1 MSGLVDFWSLY
12 GSQILQAL
20 GQHLLL
26 VGRAL
31 LLGVLVAVP
40 LGIILTRIP
49 RWAAPIIAV
58 VSVIQT
64 IPSLV
69 FFALLIPIPLIGGIG
84 EQPASLVLFLYSLL
98 PILRNTYV
106 GVRSVDP
113 SLLDASRGQG
123 MTSWEILYMVE
134 LPLSA
139 PIIVAGIRLAAVYLV
154 SWATIAALIG
164 AGGLGGLIFS
174 GIDSEDTTL
183 LLAGAIPTA
192 LLALVVGFVFGQV
205 RRLVTPRGLRAEV
218 VTSPGLKKEVVTG

>member
-1 MSGLVDFWSLY
+1 MSWLGDFWSLY

-20 GQHLLL
+20 GQHLYL

-31 LLGVLVAVP
+31 LLGIIVAVP
-40 LGIILTRIP
+40 LGIVLTRIP

-58 VSVIQT
+58 VSVVQT

-69 FFALLIPIPLIGGIG
+69 FFALLIPIPIIGGIG

-113 SLLDASRGQG
+113 ALIDASRGQG

-183 LLAGAIPTA
+183 LMAGAIPTA

-205 RRLVTPRGLRAEV
+205 RRLVVPRGLRADV
-218 VTSPGLKKEVVTG
+218 VTRRELRKVVVTG

>member
-1 MSGLVDFWSLY
+1 MSGLEDFWSLY
-12 GSQILQAL
+12 GGQILQAL
-20 GQHLLL
+20 GQHLYL

-31 LLGVLVAVP
+31 LLGTVVAVP
-40 LGIILTRIP
+40 LGVILTRFP
-49 RWAAPIIAV
+49 RWASPVIAV

-69 FFALLIPIPLIGGIG
+69 FFALLIPIPIIGGIG

-106 GVRSVDP
+106 GLRSVDP
-113 SLLDASRGQG
+113 ALLDASRGQG

-218 VTSPGLKKEVVTG
+218 ATNRILRKEVVTG

>member
-1 MSGLVDFWSLY
+1 MIDFWNAY
-12 GSQILQAL
+12 GSQILIAL
-20 GQHLLL
+20 GQHLFL
-26 VGRAL
+26 VGVAL
-31 LLGVLVAVP
+31 AIGVIVAVP

-84 EQPASLVLFLYSLL
+84 VQPALLVLSLYSLL

-113 SLLDASRGQG
+113 ALLDASRGQG

-139 PIIVAGIRLAAVYLV
+139 PIIVAGIRLAAIYLV

-174 GIDSEDTTL
+174 GLDSEDTNL

-218 VTSPGLKKEVVTG
+218 VTRQDLKREVVTP

>member
-1 MSGLVDFWSLY
+1 MIDFWNAY
-12 GSQILQAL
+12 GSQILIAL
-20 GQHLLL
+20 GQHLFL
-26 VGRAL
+26 VGVSLA
-31 LLGVLVAVP
+31 LGVIVAVP

-49 RWAAPIIAV
+49 RWSAPIIAV

-84 EQPASLVLFLYSLL
+84 VQPALLVLSLYSLL

-113 SLLDASRGQG
+113 ALVDASRGQG

-139 PIIVAGIRLAAVYLV
+139 PIIVAGIRLAAIYLV

-174 GIDSEDTTL
+174 GLDSEDANL

-192 LLALVVGFVFGQV
+192 LLALLVGFVFGQV

-218 VTSPGLKKEVVTG
+218 ATRQDLKREVVTA

>member
-1 MSGLVDFWSLY
+1 MIDFWNAY
-12 GSQILQAL
+12 GSQILIAL
-20 GQHLLL
+20 GQHLFL
-26 VGRAL
+26 VGVAL
-31 LLGVLVAVP
+31 AIGVIVAVP

-84 EQPASLVLFLYSLL
+84 VQPALLVLSLYSLL

-113 SLLDASRGQG
+113 ALLDASRGQG

-139 PIIVAGIRLAAVYLV
+139 PIIVAGIRLAAIYLV

-174 GIDSEDTTL
+174 GLDSEDTNL

-218 VTSPGLKKEVVTG
+218 ATRQDLKREVVTA

>member
-1 MSGLVDFWSLY
+1 MSWLGDFWSTY
-12 GSQILQAL
+12 GSQILPAL
-20 GQHLLL
+20 GQHLYL
-26 VGRAL
+26 VVVAL
-31 LLGVLVAVP
+31 VSGIIVAVP
-40 LGIILTRIP
+40 LGIILTRFP
-49 RWAAPIIAV
+49 RWSAPIIAV
-58 VSVIQT
+58 VSIIQT

-69 FFALLIPIPLIGGIG
+69 FFALLIPIIGIG
-84 EQPASLVLFLYSLL
+84 VQPALLVLFLYSLL

-106 GVRSVDP
+106 GLRSVDP
-113 SLLDASRGQG
+113 ALLDASRGQG

-139 PIIVAGIRLAAVYLV
+139 PIIVAGIRLAAIYLV

-174 GIDSEDTTL
+174 GLDSEDTNL

-218 VTSPGLKKEVVTG
+218 VTRPSFKKEVVTV

>member
-1 MSGLVDFWSLY
+1 MIDFWNAY
-12 GSQILQAL
+12 GSQILIAL
-20 GQHLLL
+20 GQHLFL
-26 VGRAL
+26 VGVAL
-31 LLGVLVAVP
+31 AIGVIVAVP

-69 FFALLIPIPLIGGIG
+69 FFAILIPIPLIGGIG
-84 EQPASLVLFLYSLL
+84 VQPALLVLSLYSLL

-113 SLLDASRGQG
+113 ALLDASRGQG

-139 PIIVAGIRLAAVYLV
+139 PIIVAGIRLAAIYLV

-174 GIDSEDTTL
+174 GLDSEDTNL

-192 LLALVVGFVFGQV
+192 LLALVVGFVFGQL

-218 VTSPGLKKEVVTG
+218 ATRQDLKKEVVTA